1 MTTDKIR
8 KDKNQNIQVFIRL
21 RPLNQRERDIKS
33 LGVIEVVNNREV
45 VVRQSQQTNHTK
57 KFTFDRAFA
66 PNASQL
72 QVYQEVVSP
81 LIEEVLNGYNCT
93 VFAYGQTGT
102 GKTHTMV
109 GEHTGTDTHW
119 QNDPLAGII
128 PRALSQLFDELRL
141 TNTEYTVRVS
151 YLELYN
157 EELFDL
163 LSTSEDNSKLR
174 IYEDVTRKGSNI
186 VNGLEEVTVF
196 NKNEVYKIMAQG
208 QERKR
213 VASTLMNAQ
222 SSRSHTVFT
231 IVVHMKENSPE
242 GEELMKIG
250 KLNLV
255 DLAGSENISK
265 AGSDNPA
272 KKERAR
278 ECVNINQSLLTLG
291 RVITALVERHPHI
304 PYRES
309 KLTRILQESLG
320 GRTKTSIIATIS
332 PGHKDLEETMST
344 LEYAHRAKNIQNKP
358 EVNQKMTKK
367 AILKEYAEEIDRLK
381 RDLQATRDKNG
392 VYLASDTF
400 AEMTLKEEEQRK
412 EIQELLL
419 KKRAMEEEKE
429 KMEAVFQELNE
440 TLETKNNELATTVS
454 QLDNTK
460 KELATTSKELT
471 RSRQACEEQQVLVSA
486 HCSTEVAL
494 GSQARELLATAD
506 VATTHVA
513 CLHDAVDKRKN
524 VESTNLEITRTYR
537 EESEQQ
543 RGTISTG
550 VKHFADTVHSAFTN
564 LQEAMDSYTT
574 SSTQTQE
581 QNKQQLANLV
591 QMFMETVNEVK
602 TATSESQ
609 SALSESSAGHL
620 SALQGSVAEHRGT
633 LRQSLAGFLQ
643 HFATSLQQAHNV
655 DVKGNV
661 ANFVQ
666 QWESQQA
673 NRRKRVANFTAHE
686 KHLLAQLI
694 KRRPIV
700 LSKVTDGKSVA
711 KKQVAWQLI
720 TQEFNSSVNVHKRET
735 ITLKRAWDNMKA
747 VTRKARAERRDSS
760 TNGAGPPAPPLSPQY
775 EPIITVVEEP
785 PTLNTEAKHSFDRD
799 TISNSIDSQES
810 MDNPDP
816 LDIDYKINSPGAN
829 QLDDE
834 EPCNNYRAKNN
845 ANQSIKRD
853 DRVHRPTD
861 YIRREAILRIRH
873 LENKKKVEMQILE
886 TQLEIEQIKKR
897 AALLEEERNKYS
909 LEKAKLELEEMKKCA
924 ADRVSSLQRV
934 HSGFSS
940 RAETCVATRAQ
951 AERSARDQ
959 WRAHKLRR
967 ANKTQACLA
976 EMQEESV
983 RLEKLLTQQLSDIET
998 ERAQTE
1004 QRLQEWMEEKRRLLE
1019 EELARHV
1026 ASEKQAL
1033 EDRLAKKVTEIELQK
1048 KMLQE
1053 RMERYKEWEQIQME
1067 ADREEMEMA
1076 ERELEESDKGR
1087 EDCVKDIKKYSK
1099 EFEEGTNAIS
1109 VDMEIFSKN
1118 VVEVVEHINNEML
1131 RALDQTRVQVEG
1143 EVSKVVSADEA
1154 TCLQLTQSADVTV
1167 KNLLDTTKH
1176 ITEQLVNKIESNTG
1190 TALQLLR
1197 DVCDSTRQLVC
1208 TTHSLHST
1216 HSASCTHAREQVA
1229 TLQEQLYQ
1237 AIARHQ
1243 QLENRYLSNEYKLYS
1258 PTGKTPS
1265 RVEYRYPRVLA
1276 ATSPHDR
1283 LLARFRAMRQNSTD
1297 DDCVVVESDTE
1308 TSVRQASD
1316 SECSSED
1323 SAHFLAPSPPEP
1335 RDSRDAREP
1344 RDTRDK
1350 LVKSTSETDILYTI
1364 RKLPAPSS
1372 HKKPLTERNAN

>member
-109 GEHTGTDTHW
+109 GEHTGSDTHW

-550 VKHFADTVHSAFTN
+550 VKHFADTVHSAFSN
-564 LQEAMDSYTT
+564 LQAAMDSYTT

-581 QNKQQLANLV
+581 QNKQQLENLV

-666 QWESQQA
+666 QWY
-673 NRRKRVANFTAHE
+673 T
-686 KHLLAQLI
+686 
-694 KRRPIV
+694 
-700 LSKVTDGKSVA
+700 G
-711 KKQVAWQLI
+711 
-720 TQEFNSSVNVHKRET
+720 
-735 ITLKRAWDNMKA
+735 
-747 VTRKARAERRDSS
+747 
-760 TNGAGPPAPPLSPQY
+760 
-775 EPIITVVEEP
+775 
-785 PTLNTEAKHSFDRD
+785 
-799 TISNSIDSQES
+799 
-810 MDNPDP
+810 
-816 LDIDYKINSPGAN
+816 
-829 QLDDE
+829 
-834 EPCNNYRAKNN
+834 
-845 ANQSIKRD
+845 
-853 DRVHRPTD
+853 
-861 YIRREAILRIRH
+861 
-873 LENKKKVEMQILE
+873 
-886 TQLEIEQIKKR
+886 
-897 AALLEEERNKYS
+897 
-909 LEKAKLELEEMKKCA
+909 A

-983 RLEKLLTQQLSDIET
+983 RLENLLTQQLSDIET

-1004 QRLQEWMEEKRRLLE
+1004 HRLQEWMEEKRRLLE

-1053 RMERYKEWEQIQME
+1053 RMERYKEWEQIQVE

-1076 ERELEESDKGR
+1076 ERELEENDKGR

-1143 EVSKVVSADEA
+1143 EVSKVVSADEV

-1167 KNLLDTTKH
+1167 QNLLDTTKH
-1176 ITEQLVNKIESNTG
+1176 ITEQLVNKIEDNTG

-1197 DVCDSTRQLVC
+1197 DVCDSTRQLVS
-1208 TTHSLHST
+1208 TTHSLHSSHT
-1216 HSASCTHAREQVA
+1216 ASCTHAREQVA

-1364 RKLPAPSS
+1364 RKQQENAKENAERSVSGKKPSKLPAPSS